1 MRSRSRPPPILVLNT
16 KMLAHSPITTH
27 FRGKLTCQVRRVLPV
42 YLAVLFVLVFL
53 ANTHFFTTPIR
64 AAQKYRRELKYQ
76 QPIQLPTATIPKKIW
91 QTWKVGPLGFEQG
104 HADTAKTWPAKNPN
118 YRYEVLTDDNALEY
132 LDWHYGARG
141 LNRPDLVDLYR
152 EIDITIIKAD
162 LLRYLILYA
171 EGGVYADIDVEALRP
186 VERFIPERYT
196 ESEVDMII
204 GVEIDEPAYVNHP
217 VLGSKC
223 MSFCQWTFAAKP
235 HLPVMMRL
243 IENIQDWLHELSRQK
258 GVPISKLE
266 LDFNEVI
273 SGTGPSAFTRAV
285 LEQMTAQNHGKEVTW
300 DMFHNLAESRLVGGI
315 LVLNVETFAAGQGHS
330 DSGNHDSRG
339 ALVKHHYHASGWP
352 ARHRRQNHPM
362 YGEVE
367 HCNWKPECV
376 AEWVSCYPLFIQSN
390 LSLTSS
396 RTRMSPS
403 GTLSRKRSK
412 TNDLRA
418 SRRRKVNIDDQIVR
432 KWYLD
437 GRYRG
442 TQPCGA
448 WCRSSVVVPV
458 FQQARVAG
466 ARGLARLV
474 AHYAPSG
481 CNVVA

>member
-1 MRSRSRPPPILVLNT
+1 MGKRRPTRHALLLRMRSRPRPPPILVLDT
-16 KMLAHSPITTH
+16 KMPPHSPITTH

-42 YLAVLFVLVFL
+42 YLAVLFVLIFF

-64 AAQKYRRELKYQ
+64 AAHKYRRELKYQ
-76 QPIQLPTATIPKKIW
+76 QPIQLPTATIPRKIW
-91 QTWKVGPLGFEQG
+91 QTWKVGPLGFEQA
-104 HADTAKTWPAKNPN
+104 HSDTAKTWPAKNPN

-132 LDWHYGARG
+132 LEWHYGAKG
-141 LNRPDLVDLYR
+141 FNRPDLVELYR
-152 EIDITIIKAD
+152 ELNITIIKAD

-186 VERFIPERYT
+186 VSRFIPERYT
-196 ESEVDMII
+196 ETEVDMII
-204 GVEIDEPAYVNHP
+204 GVEIDEPAFVNHP

-243 IENIQDWLHELSRQK
+243 IENIQEWLHELSAEK

-273 SGTGPSAFTRAV
+273 SGTGPSAFTKAV

-352 ARHRRQNHPM
+352 ARHRRHNHPM

-367 HCNWKPECV
+367 QCNWKPECV
-376 AEWVSCYPLFIQSN
+376 AEWVSSLPLYIRSM
-390 LSLTSS
+390 SLLIRS

-403 GTLSRKRSK
+403 GRHCRKKSRISV
-412 TNDLRA
+412 LRA
-418 SRRRKVNIDDQIVR
+418 SQLCQLSNTD
-432 KWYLD
+432 
-437 GRYRG
+437 
-442 TQPCGA
+442 
-448 WCRSSVVVPV
+448 
-458 FQQARVAG
+458 
-466 ARGLARLV
+466 
-474 AHYAPSG
+474 
-481 CNVVA
+481 

>member
-1 MRSRSRPPPILVLNT
+1 MGSLKGLLIEGVPKGKRRPPRHPRQLSMRSRSRPPPILILDT
-16 KMLAHSPITTH
+16 KMPPHSPISTH

-42 YLAVLFVLVFL
+42 YLAVLFVLVFF

-64 AAQKYRRELKYQ
+64 AAHKYRRELRYQ
-76 QPIQLPTATIPKKIW
+76 QPIQLPTTTIPKKIW

-104 HADTAKTWPAKNPN
+104 HSDTAKTWPAKNPN

-132 LDWHYGARG
+132 LDWHYGAKG
-141 LNRPDLVDLYR
+141 LNRQDLIELYR

-186 VERFIPERYT
+186 VNRFIPERYT
-196 ESEVDMII
+196 EEEVDMII
-204 GVEIDEPAYVNHP
+204 GVEIDEPAFVNHP

-285 LEQMTAQNHGKEVTW
+285 LEQMTAQNHGTEVTW
-300 DMFHNLAESRLVGGI
+300 DVFHNLAESRLVGGI

-376 AEWVSCYPLFIQSN
+376 AEWVSCRPFCTLRA
-390 LSLTSS
+390 SLLINS
-396 RTRMSPS
+396 RTRTWLS
-403 GTLSRKRSK
+403 GRHCPRKSK
-412 TNDLRA
+412 ISVWRA
-418 SRRRKVNIDDQIVR
+418 SRHRMPNNDEQII
-432 KWYLD
+432 
-437 GRYRG
+437 
-442 TQPCGA
+442 GA
-448 WCRSSVVVPV
+448 
-458 FQQARVAG
+458 
-466 ARGLARLV
+466 
-474 AHYAPSG
+474 
-481 CNVVA
+481 